1 MRSDETTENEREDS
15 LVTNSSKDT
24 AEKETKKKKEAD
36 KVQKMNI
43 VENSPIKKLKTIKD
57 NKA

>member
-1 MRSDETTENEREDS
+1 LRSDETTENEREDS

-36 KVQKMNI
+36 KVKKMNI
-43 VENSPIKKLKTIKD
+43 VENSPIKK
-57 NKA
+57 